1 MPSPP
6 LLRPRPETDE
16 EENTD
21 PAEEDDEGA
30 VWIVGAADVETETI
44 IATKKKCS
52 HVRASAART
61 NDSRQLRHLKCSRK

>member
-16 EENTD
+16 EEDPD

-30 VWIVGAADVETETI
+30 VGIVGAADV
-44 IATKKKCS
+44 K
-52 HVRASAART
+52 
-61 NDSRQLRHLKCSRK
+61 RKYYRDQK

>member
-16 EENTD
+16 EEDPD

-30 VWIVGAADVETETI
+30 VGIVGAADVKRENI
-44 IATKKKCS
+44 IATKKNAHTYVQVQLEQMI
-52 HVRASAART
+52 HVNCVT
-61 NDSRQLRHLKCSRK
+61 